1 MMTSSTYT
9 KTDLVWM
16 LQLRAS
22 LLRKRG
28 DKVAAEEFEKLVN
41 YLQNRT
47 LEDLIRTSQLE
58 NGLDKNIPRVER
70 WRVQL

>member
-1 MMTSSTYT
+1 MASSTYT

-22 LLRKRG
+22 ILHKRG
-28 DKVAAEEFEKLVN
+28 NREAADEFEKLVN

-47 LEDLIRTSQLE
+47 LEDLIQTSQLE
-58 NGLDKNIPRVER
+58 NGLEKIIPRVHR
-70 WRVQL
+70 WMVQL

>member
-1 MMTSSTYT
+1 MASSTYT

-22 LLRKRG
+22 ILYKRG
-28 DKVAAEEFEKLVN
+28 NREAADEFEKLVN

-47 LEDLIRTSQLE
+47 LEDLIQTSQLE
-58 NGLDKNIPRVER
+58 NGLEKIIPRVHR
-70 WRVQL
+70 WMVRL

>member
-1 MMTSSTYT
+1 
-9 KTDLVWM
+9 M

>member
-1 MMTSSTYT
+1 MASSTYT

-22 LLRKRG
+22 ILYKRG
-28 DKVAAEEFEKLVN
+28 NREAADEFEKLVN

-47 LEDLIRTSQLE
+47 LEDLIQTSQLE
-58 NGLDKNIPRVER
+58 NGLEKIIPRVHR
-70 WRVQL
+70 WMVQL